1 MKRAGMIF
9 LGFCCLGLLTPSAW
23 ADSAAAVQ
31 ACNQAREASDY
42 AAAVT
47 QAEIA
52 LKDGAGKRDAYLC
65 LGRAQGELGNHA
77 AALLALQAAEQLSSQ
92 PMERM
97 VAITLLGNQYRA
109 ARDYAQAQACYERSL
124 AIAREEKNTRFQL
137 ININQIGDSRSGA
150 GDQAGA
156 LALYQQGLQLAAN
169 DNERADSYARIA
181 AAHSAL
187 GHHDQAI
194 EQQIKAVLLEE
205 RSGDLDHYAHAN
217 IELGRICLAAKAY
230 GDAEKWLNK
239 FVPVMVQNDSAYWE
253 ARARHLLGQVSA
265 ARGDAKSA
273 DEQYAQARAL
283 AGKIGDHQLLQEIG
297 QPTPAM

>member
-1 MKRAGMIF
+1 MKRVHILS
-9 LGFCCLGLLTPSAW
+9 LGFFCLALPAAPAW
-23 ADSAAAVQ
+23 ADAAAAVQ
-31 ACNQAREASDY
+31 ACNQARAAGDY

-52 LKDGAGKRDAYLC
+52 LQDGAGKREAYLC

-77 AALLALQAAEQLSSQ
+77 AALAALQAAEQLSSQ

-97 VAITLLGNQYRA
+97 VALTLLGNQYRTA
-109 ARDYAQAQACYERSL
+109 KDYTQAQACYERSL
-124 AIAREEKNTRFQL
+124 AIAREEKNSRFQL
-137 ININQIGDSRSGA
+137 ININQIGESRAGA
-150 GDQAGA
+150 GDQEGA
-156 LALYQQGLQLAAN
+156 LTLYQQGLQLAAN

-217 IELGRICLAAKAY
+217 VELGRICLAAKAY

-265 ARGDAKSA
+265 ARGDTKAA
-273 DEQYAQARAL
+273 AEQYAQARAL
-283 AGKIGDHQLLQEIG
+283 AGKIGDQQLLQEIG
-297 QPTPAM
+297 QAASAM